1 MPNPRS
7 LGRWL
12 SWWLAVQTLIGLGLV
27 CIVVYVATSL
37 NFSARQ
43 DEELR
48 HKQEVIRH
56 LVAEIVTQDDLA
68 SLRHKLDDFFFGH
81 TDLRLR
87 LIEGANTLIYTT
99 HPVAGSAK
107 HLRRIAFDI
116 PSSWARSTA
125 LRAEMALDTGSD
137 AELMRRLAWTLL
149 ASALAGAA
157 LVSASGAWLVR
168 RALAPVHDLALQAA
182 ALAPENVG
190 QPLDG
195 SAQAEELQPLVAQ
208 FNALLARLESTYQ
221 QLEGFNA
228 DVAHELRTPLATL
241 IGETELALSR
251 ERSVAELREVLGS
264 NLEDLHRLAGLVNDM
279 LFLSKADRGERAR
292 RQHVGS
298 LAALAAEVVE
308 FHDASLQ
315 EAGVAVR
322 VCGDAGGAFDAA
334 LLRRA
339 ISNFLANA
347 TRFAERG
354 SIIDLD
360 IESEPSDAVRLSV
373 SNAGQTIPAE
383 HLPRLFD
390 RFYRADIAR
399 EHGDTNH
406 GLGLSIVA
414 AIARM
419 HDGQTFARSSAGR
432 TTVGITLATEDHRR
446 EGGAPSGA

>member
-1 MPNPRS
+1 MVA
-7 LGRWL
+7 GRADL
-12 SWWLAVQTLIGLGLV
+12 HGA

-37 NFSARQ
+37 NFSATQ

-48 HKQEVIRH
+48 HKQQVIRH
-56 LVAEIVTQDDLA
+56 LVDEIAGQYDLA

-81 TDLRLR
+81 TDLSLR
-87 LIEGANTLIYTT
+87 LTERADALIYTT
-99 HPVAGSAK
+99 APTAGVSENQ
-107 HLRRIAFDI
+107 RRIAFDI
-116 PSSWARSTA
+116 PSPWARNTT

-137 AELMRRLAWTLL
+137 AELLKRLAWTLL
-149 ASALAGAA
+149 ASALAGAGI
-157 LVSASGAWLVR
+157 VSAVGTWLVR
-168 RALAPVHDLALQAA
+168 RALAPVHDLAQQAA

-208 FNALLARLESTYQ
+208 FNALLARLESAYQ

-251 ERSVAELREVLGS
+251 ERSVADLREVLGS

-298 LAALAAEVVE
+298 LAELAAEVVE

-347 TRFAERG
+347 TRFAARG

-383 HLPRLFD
+383 HLPRPFD
-390 RFYRADIAR
+390 RFYRADMAR

-419 HDGQTFARSSAGR
+419 HDGQTFSRSSAGR
-432 TTVGITLATEDHRR
+432 TTVGFTLATVDPCRK
-446 EGGAPSGA
+446 GGSPGGV